1 MFGTLTFDI
10 ADFIG
15 GMISGAGGVVVGQ
28 PLSVV
33 IVRLQTSGDA
43 LKYCTIDA

>member
-10 ADFIG
+10 ADFVG
-15 GMISGAGGVVVGQ
+15 GLISGAVGVVVGQ

-33 IVRLQTSGDA
+33 IVRMQTAG
-43 LKYCTIDA
+43 LITK